1 MCFTV
6 SCEVN
11 MALSKIQLSEML
23 AVYAEMLT
31 DKQKEALTMY
41 CDCDCSLAE
50 SASEVGSSRQGVR
63 YAIVKGEATLTKLE
77 DALHL
82 AALYKQLSKAVDDGD
97 TQELYA
103 IAKRYV
109 SKE

>member
-1 MCFTV
+1 
-6 SCEVN
+6 
-11 MALSKIQLSEML
+11 MALSKIQLSEL
-23 AVYAEMLT
+23 LSVYGEMLT
-31 DKQKEALTMY
+31 DKQKDALTMY

-50 SASEVGSSRQGVR
+50 IASEVGISRQGVR
-63 YAIVKGEATLTKLE
+63 DAIVKGEATLTKLE

-82 AALYKQLSKAVDDGD
+82 AELYKRLSCAVESGD

-103 IAKRYV
+103 VAKRYV

>member
-1 MCFTV
+1 
-6 SCEVN
+6 
-11 MALSKIQLSEML
+11 MALSKIQLSEL
-23 AVYAEMLT
+23 LSVYGKMLT

-50 SASEVGSSRQGVR
+50 IASEVGISRQGVR
-63 YAIVKGEATLTKLE
+63 DAIVKGEATLLKLE

-82 AALYKQLSKAVDDGD
+82 AELYKQLSQSVDNGD
-97 TQELYA
+97 TEKLYE

>member
-1 MCFTV
+1 
-6 SCEVN
+6 
-11 MALSKIQLSEML
+11 MALSKIQLSEL
-23 AVYAEMLT
+23 LQVYGKMLT
-31 DKQKEALTMY
+31 DKQREALTMY

-50 SASEVGSSRQGVR
+50 IASEVGISRQGVR
-63 YAIVKGEATLTKLE
+63 DAIVKGEATLVKLE

-82 AALYKQLSKAVDDGD
+82 AKLYKELSQALDSEDK
-97 TQELYA
+97 TELYA

>member
-1 MCFTV
+1 
-6 SCEVN
+6 
-11 MALSKIQLSEML
+11 MALSKIQLSEL
-23 AVYAEMLT
+23 LSVYGEMLT
-31 DKQKEALTMY
+31 DKQREALTMY

-50 SASEVGSSRQGVR
+50 IASEIGISRQGVR
-63 YAIVKGEATLTKLE
+63 DAIVKGEATLTKLE

-82 AALYKQLSKAVDDGD
+82 ARLCKQMSQAIDNADK
-97 TQELYA
+97 QELYE